1 MSVTVPKVVLPVSVD
16 GWKRVSGVGAE
27 SRENDPEL
35 RDRVQRLLAFLS
47 ELVRARSAPVRVLGK
62 HRAVLSLDEGNLDV
76 GLSADAAAGDVVLRA
91 RRVQLEDPP
100 RPPEVLAMYVHGAI
114 GDSTVEPTLDPQA
127 PGGIDGFDTWLTEWR
142 AWAAADRE
150 RRPASELYTFLQRAM
165 LDLEAQPESLELVV
179 ASGLLQLSADVAGER
194 VCTHLI
200 TQSTVVERHAESG
213 DLLVRLNPDAGPS
226 LEDTQLLTGLEVFEP
241 STTRNLH
248 ESLATQVASP
258 VDPAARAFFKDW
270 ADRAL
275 TLHVDVVDRAD
286 ETPSSGAFLTPSP
299 ALVLRKRGASALI
312 EYYTRMT
319 EAVADEANP
328 VPLGLAQLVEAIE
341 PADRVAWLDRIGMS
355 SARLADDPLFPLP
368 ANEEQ
373 CDIIDRFTGDI
384 GVVVEGPPGT
394 GKTHTIANLVSA
406 LLARGQRVLVTSEKA
421 QALRVLRDMLPPEL
435 QELCVSVTDAAR
447 GGSEELNRSV
457 SEIATRKAQFNQR
470 RAAQRIADLTTQ
482 RDDALNRRAML
493 TERIRQNREQETVT
507 HPEVAAGYGG
517 TVASIVRQVRAQES
531 RHGWLPVPLLT
542 DTPPLTVEEFQV
554 LLSHHQRSDVDR
566 ARRRFQVFPELSL
579 PTQRELQYA
588 CDAVAQAPSA
598 AAGSDMPGLLQI
610 LDGASPDVLATVRV
624 LCEQL
629 QGALQDAER
638 LDPRFQRVADAVLS
652 GRAQHLWGKTA
663 ELANL
668 VQAAQEA
675 DRFVGATSVETPVT
689 GRQAFEAYDALA
701 RKLDAGDTWRT
712 GFTRF
717 RRSDEQ
723 SAVEELGELA
733 TVDGVPATTAHTARI
748 VAEHLRALDAVR
760 VVAIILHDLGIDVPL
775 DESRSRAV
783 GTLAF
788 IARDRAI
795 VDNLVARARDVEL
808 ALREINP
815 GAPRIASAEQARF
828 LAQSARAIAAAG
840 TAEASRTWLESV
852 GMHVRGEIAGGASPE
867 GRALAR
873 AFHDA
878 DFDGINTA
886 LDAWDRAAGEHR
898 EELELVSLHARLTE
912 AAPALAHA
920 IGDNP
925 SLPEWP
931 ARLADIERA
940 WAWRRA
946 EQWVRDYHEHRD
958 DGQFDRDL
966 DEVEQDI
973 ARLTAQLAAEKSWSA
988 CLDRTTAEQVQAL
1001 HSYRDHVVSIGK
1013 GTGRYAERYRAA
1025 AREAM
1030 QVAQGAVPA
1039 WVMPL
1044 QQVLASIP
1052 AEQNSF
1058 DVVIVDEASQADISS
1073 LFLLWLAPRVIVVGD
1088 DKQCAPSA
1096 VSLGALDGVF
1106 SRLDSYLPD
1115 IPKYLRDSF
1124 TPRSSMFSLLRSRFG
1139 SVIRLREH
1147 FRSMP
1152 EIIAWSSDQFYADDP
1167 LVPLRQFGAD
1177 RLPPLRTTFVEGGVV
1192 TGQNSSLTNRVEARA
1207 LADTLVQC
1215 LADHAYDG
1223 KTFGV
1228 VVLQG
1233 QSQVDAIQ
1241 NELLDRL
1248 GPEQWEERRL
1258 RVGTPPD
1265 FQGDERHVVFLSM
1278 VVAPEQNIAAM
1289 TRTEYQRRFNVA
1301 ASRAQDQ
1308 LWLFHSRTVDTL
1320 RPTDLRHSLLTYMQ
1334 STSPMPAPPMP
1345 EGVTRDERH
1354 EAFGSLFAQEVFLDL
1369 AARGFHVNP
1378 QVEVNGHFI
1387 DLVVTGMAGKLA
1399 VACDGDRWHTS
1410 PDRQR
1415 RELERER
1422 ELQRSGWRFW
1432 RIRESDYYFDPVESM
1447 SGLWDELERRGI
1459 LPSNAV
1465 PESAITERI
1474 PVLTAPAIG
1483 PGGFTDV
1490 PVPISASSQLANL
1503 IVEAL
1508 GTESQ
1513 PVVEL
1518 AGRLDMDWTVVLA
1531 VLESLVVAGVVD
1543 QISAPG
1549 ERTEYRVAGVVPS

>member
-1 MSVTVPKVVLPVSVD
+1 M
-16 GWKRVSGVGAE
+16 GVE

-47 ELVRARSAPVRVLGK
+47 ELVKTRSAPVRVLGK
-62 HRAVLSLDEGNLDV
+62 HRAVMSLDEGNL
-76 GLSADAAAGDVVLRA
+76 LSADAAAGDVVLRA

-100 RPPEVLAMYVHGAI
+100 RPPELFATYVQGAI
-114 GDSTVEPTLDPQA
+114 GDSSVEPTLDPQA
-127 PGGIDGFDTWLTEWR
+127 AADIDGFDTWLTEWR
-142 AWAAADRE
+142 AWAAVDRE
-150 RRPASELYTFLQRAM
+150 RRPASQLYTFLQRAM

-194 VCTHLI
+194 VCTYLI
-200 TQSTVVERHAESG
+200 TQCTLIERHVESG
-213 DLLVRLNPDAGPS
+213 DLLVRLDPDAGPS
-226 LEDTQLLTGLEVFEP
+226 LEDTQLLTGLEVFDP
-241 STTRNLH
+241 SSTRHLR

-258 VDPAARAFFKDW
+258 VDPAARGFLKDW
-270 ADRAL
+270 AARAL
-275 TLHVDVVDRAD
+275 TVHVDVVDSAEDAASR
-286 ETPSSGAFLTPSP
+286 EMFLTPSP
-299 ALVLRKRGASALI
+299 SLVLRKRGAYALV
-312 EYYTRMT
+312 EYYNRMI
-319 EAVADEANP
+319 EAAADESNP

-341 PADRVAWLDRIGMS
+341 PADRVAWLDRTGRP
-355 SARLADDPLFPLP
+355 SALLADDPLFPLP

-373 CDIIDRFTGDI
+373 RDIIDRFTGDI

-435 QELCVSVTDAAR
+435 QELCVSVTDTTR
-447 GGSEELNRSV
+447 GGSEELNHSV

-470 RAAQRIADLTTQ
+470 RAAQRIGDLTTQ

-493 TERIRQNREQETVT
+493 TEQIRQSREEETVV
-507 HPEVAAGYGG
+507 HPEVSAGYGG
-517 TVASIVRQVRAQES
+517 TVASIVRQVRAQEP
-531 RHGWLPVPLLT
+531 RYGWLPAPLLT
-542 DTPPLTVEEFQV
+542 ATPPLTPEEFQV
-554 LLSHHQRSDVDR
+554 LLSLHQRSSVDR

-579 PTQRELQYA
+579 PAQRDVQYA
-588 CDAVAQAPSA
+588 CNAVAQAPSE
-598 AAGSDMPGLLQI
+598 AAGSETPGLLRI
-610 LDGASPDVLATVRV
+610 LEGAAPEALARIHT

-629 QGALQDAER
+629 QGALQDAEQ
-638 LDPRFQRVADAVLS
+638 LDPRFRRVADGVLS
-652 GRAQHLWGKTA
+652 GQARHLWGKAA
-663 ELANL
+663 EFAKL
-668 VQAAQEA
+668 VQAAQDA
-675 DRFVGATSVETPVT
+675 DRFVGAHAVETPVS
-689 GRQAFEAYDALA
+689 GQRAFEAYDALA
-701 RKLDAGDTWRT
+701 RKLEAGDTWRS
-712 GFTRF
+712 GFSRF

-723 SAVEELGELA
+723 SAVEALGELA
-733 TVDGVPATTAHTARI
+733 TVDGVAATTAHAARI

-760 VVAIILHDLGIDVPL
+760 VVGIGLRDLGIDIAL

-783 GTLAF
+783 GALAF
-788 IARDRAI
+788 IDRDRAI
-795 VDNLVARARDVEL
+795 VADLVARARDVEL

-815 GAPRIASAEQARF
+815 GAPRIANVGQARS

-840 TAEASRTWLESV
+840 AAEASKTWLDSV
-852 GMHVRGEIAGGASPE
+852 GMYVRHEIAGGASPE

-873 AFHDA
+873 AFHDG
-878 DFDGINTA
+878 DFDGINAA

-898 EELELVSLHARLTE
+898 EELDLVSLHARLTE

-920 IGDNP
+920 IGADP
-925 SLPEWP
+925 SIPEWP
-931 ARLADIERA
+931 ARLAGIESA

-946 EQWVRDYHEHRD
+946 EEWVRGRHERRD

-966 DEVEQDI
+966 DAVEKDI
-973 ARLTAQLAAEKSWSA
+973 AQLTAQLAAEKAWSA

-1001 HSYRDHVVSIGK
+1001 HSYRDHVASVGK

-1052 AEQNSF
+1052 PEQNSF
-1058 DVVIVDEASQADISS
+1058 DVVIVDEASQADISG

-1088 DKQCAPSA
+1088 DKQCAPSV

-1106 SRLDSYLPD
+1106 RRLDSYLPD

-1124 TPRSSMFSLLRSRFG
+1124 TPRSSMFSLLRTRFG

-1152 EIIAWSSDQFYADDP
+1152 EIIEWSSSQFYADDP
-1167 LVPLRQFGAD
+1167 LVPVRQFGSD

-1207 LADTLVQC
+1207 LADTLVRC
-1215 LADHAYDG
+1215 LDDEAYDG

-1233 QSQVDAIQ
+1233 QSQVDVIQ

-1248 GPEQWEERRL
+1248 TPEQWEERRL

-1308 LWLFHSRTVDTL
+1308 MWLFHSRTLDTL

-1334 STSPMPAPPMP
+1334 ATSPMPAAPMP

-1354 EAFGSLFAQEVFLDL
+1354 EAFGSLFEQEVFLDI
-1369 AARGFHVNP
+1369 ASRGYHVNP

-1387 DLVVTGMAGKLA
+1387 DLVVTGAAGKLA
-1399 VACDGDRWHTS
+1399 VACDGDRW
-1410 PDRQR
+1410 R
-1415 RELERER
+1415 RGDVERER
-1422 ELQRSGWRFW
+1422 ELQRSGWKFW
-1432 RIRESDYYFDPVESM
+1432 RVRESEYYFDPVASM
-1447 SGLWDELERRGI
+1447 AGLWGELERRGI
-1459 LPSNAV
+1459 TPSVAG

-1474 PVLTAPAIG
+1474 PVVRVPATG

-1490 PVPISASSQLANL
+1490 SVPMSASSQLANM

-1508 GTESQ
+1508 GTESH
-1513 PVVEL
+1513 PVVDL

-1531 VLESLVVAGVVD
+1531 VLEGLVVAGVVD

>member
-1 MSVTVPKVVLPVSVD
+1 M
-16 GWKRVSGVGAE
+16 GAQ
-27 SRENDPEL
+27 SRENDPDL

-47 ELVRARSAPVRVLGK
+47 ELVRARSAPVRVLGR
-62 HRAVLSLDEGNLDV
+62 HRAVMSLDEGYL
-76 GLSADAAAGDVVLRA
+76 LSADAAAGDVVLRA
-91 RRVQLEDPP
+91 RHVQLEDPP
-100 RPPEVLAMYVHGAI
+100 RPPEPVATYVRGAI
-114 GDSTVEPTLDPQA
+114 GDSSVEPTLDPQA
-127 PGGIDGFDTWLTEWR
+127 PGDIDGFGTWLTQWR
-142 AWAAADRE
+142 AWAAVDRE
-150 RRPASELYTFLQRAM
+150 HRPASQLYTFLQRAM
-165 LDLEAQPESLELVV
+165 LDVEAQPESLELVV

-200 TQSTVVERHAESG
+200 TQSALIERHVESG

-226 LEDTQLLTGLEVFEP
+226 LEDTELLTGLEVFDP
-241 STTRNLH
+241 SNTRNLH

-258 VDPAARAFFKDW
+258 VDPAARVFFKDW

-275 TLHVDVVDRAD
+275 TVRVEVVDHAG
-286 ETPSSGAFLTPSP
+286 EASSPDAFLTPSP
-299 ALVLRKRGASALI
+299 SLVLRKRGAYALV
-312 EYYTRMT
+312 EYYNRMI
-319 EAVADEANP
+319 EAAADQSNP

-341 PADRVAWLDRIGMS
+341 PADRVAWLDRIGTS
-355 SARLADDPLFPLP
+355 SALLADDPLFPLP

-373 CDIIDRFTGDI
+373 RDIIDRLTGDI

-435 QELCVSVTDAAR
+435 QELCVSVTDTTR

-470 RAAQRIADLTTQ
+470 RAAQRIGDLTAQ

-493 TERIRQNREQETVT
+493 TERIRQSREEETIV
-507 HPEVAAGYGG
+507 HPDVSAGYGG
-517 TVASIVRQVRAQES
+517 TVASIVRQVRAQET
-531 RHGWLPVPLLT
+531 RYGWLPAPLLT
-542 DTPPLTVEEFQV
+542 ATPPLTPEEFQV
-554 LLSHHQRSDVDR
+554 LLSLHQRSNVDR
-566 ARRRFQVFPELSL
+566 ARRRFQVFPDLSL
-579 PTQRELQYA
+579 PAQRDVQYA
-588 CDAVAQAPSA
+588 CNAVAQAPSE
-598 AAGSDMPGLLQI
+598 AAGSETPGLLRI
-610 LDGASPDVLATVRV
+610 LEGAAPEALARIHT

-629 QGALQDAER
+629 QGALQDAEQ
-638 LDPRFQRVADAVLS
+638 LDPRFRRVADGVLS
-652 GRAQHLWGKTA
+652 GQARHLWGKAA
-663 ELANL
+663 EFAKL
-668 VQAAQEA
+668 VQAAQDA
-675 DRFVGATSVETPVT
+675 DRFVGAHAVETPVS
-689 GRQAFEAYDALA
+689 GQRAFEAYDALA
-701 RKLDAGDTWRT
+701 RKLEAGDTWRS
-712 GFTRF
+712 GFSRF

-723 SAVEELGELA
+723 SAVEALGELA
-733 TVDGVPATTAHTARI
+733 TVDGVAATTAHAARI

-760 VVAIILHDLGIDVPL
+760 VVGIGLRDLGIDIAL

-783 GTLAF
+783 GALAF
-788 IARDRAI
+788 IDRDRAI
-795 VDNLVARARDVEL
+795 VADLVARARDVEL

-815 GAPRIASAEQARF
+815 GAPRIANVGQARS
-828 LAQSARAIAAAG
+828 LAQSARAIATAG
-840 TAEASRTWLESV
+840 TAEASKTWLDSV
-852 GMHVRGEIAGGASPE
+852 GMYVRHEIAGGASPE

-873 AFHDA
+873 AFHDG
-878 DFDGINTA
+878 DFDGINAA

-898 EELELVSLHARLTE
+898 EELDLVSLHARLTE

-920 IGDNP
+920 IGTDP
-925 SLPEWP
+925 SIPDWP
-931 ARLADIERA
+931 ARLAGIESA

-946 EQWVRDYHEHRD
+946 EEWVRGRHERRD

-966 DEVEQDI
+966 DAVEKDI
-973 ARLTAQLAAEKSWSA
+973 ARLTAQLAAEKAWSA

-1001 HSYRDHVVSIGK
+1001 HSYRDHVASVGK
-1013 GTGRYAERYRAA
+1013 GTGRYAERYRSA

-1052 AEQNSF
+1052 PEQNSF
-1058 DVVIVDEASQADISS
+1058 DVVIVDEASQADISG

-1088 DKQCAPSA
+1088 DKQCAPSV

-1106 SRLDSYLPD
+1106 RRLDSYLPD

-1124 TPRSSMFSLLRSRFG
+1124 TPRSSMFSLLRTRFG

-1152 EIIAWSSDQFYADDP
+1152 EIIEWSSSQFYADDP
-1167 LVPLRQFGAD
+1167 LVPVRQFGSD
-1177 RLPPLRTTFVEGGVV
+1177 RLPPLRTTYVEGGVV

-1207 LADTLVQC
+1207 LADTLVRC
-1215 LADHAYDG
+1215 LHDEAYYG

-1233 QSQVDAIQ
+1233 QSQVDVIQ

-1248 GPEQWEERRL
+1248 TPEQWEERRL

-1308 LWLFHSRTVDTL
+1308 MWLFHSRTLDTL

-1334 STSPMPAPPMP
+1334 STSPMPAAPMP

-1354 EAFGSLFAQEVFLDL
+1354 EAFGSLFEQEVFLDI
-1369 AARGFHVNP
+1369 ASRGYHVNP

-1387 DLVVTGMAGKLA
+1387 DLVVTGAAGKLA
-1399 VACDGDRWHTS
+1399 VACDGDHRHTS
-1410 PDRQR
+1410 PDRQHSAVD
-1415 RELERER
+1415 RER
-1422 ELQRSGWRFW
+1422 ELTRSGWKFW
-1432 RIRESDYYFDPVESM
+1432 RIRESDYYFDPAASM
-1447 SGLWDELERRGI
+1447 AGLWGELERRGI
-1459 LPSNAV
+1459 TPSVAG
-1465 PESAITERI
+1465 PESAITERT
-1474 PVLTAPAIG
+1474 PVVRVPAIG

-1490 PVPISASSQLANL
+1490 SVPMSASSQLANL

-1508 GTESQ
+1508 GTESH
-1513 PVVEL
+1513 PVVDL

-1531 VLESLVVAGVVD
+1531 VLEGLVVAGVVD

>member
-1 MSVTVPKVVLPVSVD
+1 M
-16 GWKRVSGVGAE
+16 SGVVE

-35 RDRVQRLLAFLS
+35 RDRVQRLLTFLS
-47 ELVRARSAPVRVLGK
+47 ELVAARSAPVRVLGK
-62 HRAVLSLDEGNLDV
+62 HRAVMPLDEVSLR
-76 GLSADAAAGDVVLRA
+76 ADAAAGDVVLRVP
-91 RRVQLEDPP
+91 RGRLEEPP
-100 RPPEVLAMYVHGAI
+100 PQPPELFARYVQGAI
-114 GDSTVEPTLDPQA
+114 DDSTVEPVLHPRT
-127 PGGIDGFDTWLTEWR
+127 PGDTGGFDTWLAQWR

-150 RRPASELYTFLQRAM
+150 RRAESQVYTFLQRAM
-165 LDLEAQPESLELVV
+165 LDLEGQPESLELVV
-179 ASGLLQLSADVAGER
+179 ASGLLQLSTAVAGER

-200 TQSTVVERHAESG
+200 TQSALVERDAESG
-213 DLLVRLNPDAGPS
+213 DLFVRLNSEAGPS
-226 LEDTQLLTGLEVFEP
+226 LEDTQLLTGLEVFDP
-241 STTRNLH
+241 SSTRSLH
-248 ESLATQVASP
+248 ESLALQVASP
-258 VDPAARAFFKDW
+258 VDPATRAFFKEW

-275 TLHVDVVDRAD
+275 TVGVDVVDRA
-286 ETPSSGAFLTPSP
+286 EEARAPEAFLTPSP
-299 ALVLRKRGASALI
+299 ALVLRKRGAYALV
-312 EYYTRMT
+312 EYYDRMIR
-319 EAVADEANP
+319 AAADESNP
-328 VPLGLAQLVEAIE
+328 VPLGLAQLVETIE
-341 PADRVAWLDRIGMS
+341 PADRVAWLDRIADGVRAVTP
-355 SARLADDPLFPLP
+355 SALLADDPLFPLP

-373 CDIIDRFTGDI
+373 RDIIDRFTGDI

-394 GKTHTIANLVSA
+394 GKTHTIANLMSA

-421 QALRVLRDMLPPEL
+421 QALRVLRGMLPPEL
-435 QELCVSVTDAAR
+435 QELCVSVTDTAR
-447 GGSEELNRSV
+447 GGSEELTHSI
-457 SEIATRKAQFNQR
+457 SGIATRKAQFNPR
-470 RAAQRIADLTTQ
+470 RAAQRIGDLTAQ
-482 RDDALNRRAML
+482 RDEALNRRAML
-493 TERIRQNREQETVT
+493 TEQIRQSRAEETVV
-507 HPEVAAGYGG
+507 HPEVSAGYGG
-517 TVASIVRQVRAQES
+517 TVASIVRRVRAQET
-531 RHGWLPVPLLT
+531 RYGWLPGPVLT
-542 DTPPLTVEEFQV
+542 DIPPLTPEEFQI
-554 LLSHHQRSDVDR
+554 LLMLHQRSNVDR
-566 ARRRFQVFPELSL
+566 ARRRFQVFPELTL

-588 CDAVAQAPSA
+588 CNAVAQAPSEA
-598 AAGSDMPGLLQI
+598 TEGHASGLLWV
-610 LDGASPDVLATVRV
+610 LEGASPEALARINE
-624 LCEQL
+624 LCRQL

-638 LDPRFQRVADAVLS
+638 LDPRFQRLADDVLS
-652 GRAQHLWGKTA
+652 GQAQHLWGKAA
-663 ELANL
+663 EFAKL

-675 DRFVGATSVETPVT
+675 DRFVGAHTVETPVT
-689 GRQAFEAYDALA
+689 GQRAFEAYDALA
-701 RKLDAGDTWRT
+701 NKLEAGDTWRS

-733 TVDGVPATTAHTARI
+733 TVDGVAATTAQTARI

-760 VVAIILHDLGIDVPL
+760 VVGIALRDLGIDIPL
-775 DESRSRAV
+775 DEPRSRAV
-783 GTLAF
+783 GALAF
-788 IARDRAI
+788 IDRDRVI
-795 VDNLVARARDVEL
+795 VADLVARARDVES

-815 GAPRIASAEQARF
+815 GAPRIANVEQARSV
-828 LAQSARAIAAAG
+828 AQSARAIAAAG
-840 TAEASRTWLESV
+840 TAEASKAWLESI
-852 GMHVRGEIAGGASPE
+852 GMYVRGEISGGASPE

-878 DFDGINTA
+878 DLDGINAA

-898 EELELVSLHARLTE
+898 EELDLVSLHARLTD

-920 IGDNP
+920 LGNGP
-925 SLPEWP
+925 SEPPWP
-931 ARLADIERA
+931 ARLADIENA

-946 EQWVRDYHEHRD
+946 EEWVRDHHENRD
-958 DGQFDRDL
+958 DLQLDRDL

-973 ARLTAQLAAEKSWSA
+973 ARLTAQLAAEKAWSA

-1001 HSYRDHVVSIGK
+1001 HSYRDHVASIGK

-1052 AEQNSF
+1052 PEQNSF

-1115 IPKYLRDSF
+1115 IPNYLRDSF

-1139 SVIRLREH
+1139 SVVRLREH

-1167 LVPLRQFGAD
+1167 LVPVRQFGSD
-1177 RLPPLRTTFVEGGVV
+1177 RLPPLRTTFVEDGFV

-1207 LADTLVQC
+1207 LVDTLVQC
-1215 LADHAYDG
+1215 LEDEAYDG

-1233 QSQVDAIQ
+1233 QSQVDVIQ

-1248 GPEQWEERRL
+1248 TPEQWEECRL

-1265 FQGDERHVVFLSM
+1265 FQGDERNVVFLSM

-1320 RPTDLRHSLLTYMQ
+1320 RPTDLRHSLLSYMQ
-1334 STSPMPAPPMP
+1334 STSPTPAAPMP

-1354 EAFGSLFAQEVFLDL
+1354 EAFGSLFEQEVFLDIV
-1369 AARGFHVNP
+1369 ARGYHVNP

-1387 DLVVTGMAGKLA
+1387 DLVVTGSAGRLA
-1399 VACDGDRWHTS
+1399 VACDGDRWHTG

-1415 RELERER
+1415 AELERER

-1432 RIRESDYYFDPVESM
+1432 RIRESDYYFDSVASM
-1447 SGLWDELERRGI
+1447 AGLWGELERRGI
-1459 LPSNAV
+1459 TPNLAETQVIPAPGV
-1465 PESAITERI
+1465 DSAITEPI
-1474 PVLTAPAIG
+1474 PMVEISSLELPGLAASPAMA
-1483 PGGFTDV
+1483 V
-1490 PVPISASSQLANL
+1490 SARLAEL
-1503 IVEAL
+1503 IVDAL
-1508 GTESQ
+1508 GNESH

-1518 AGRLDMDWTVVLA
+1518 AGRLDVDWTIVLA
-1531 VLESLVVAGVVD
+1531 VLEDLVAKGVVD
-1543 QISAPG
+1543 EISAPG
-1549 ERTEYRVAGVVPS
+1549 ERTVYRAAGVVPS